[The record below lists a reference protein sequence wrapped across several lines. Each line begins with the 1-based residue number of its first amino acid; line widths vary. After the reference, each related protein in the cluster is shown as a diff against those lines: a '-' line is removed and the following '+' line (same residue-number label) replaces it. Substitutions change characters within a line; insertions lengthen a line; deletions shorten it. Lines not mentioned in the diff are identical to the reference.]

1 MSKNYDILIIDDEQ
15 LIIDSVK
22 KIVSFENISLDFAL
36 TAHDAFDRMK
46 ENDYKLIFT
55 DIMMPEMDGFQL
67 LEKMRLAKIETPVIM
82 STGYSTDE
90 NAIRALQDGALAFI
104 PKPFDIDELISVVRR
119 GLKFGELQKKARND
133 DSSSIAYVPC
143 PSAYYRLGYTSWIRF
158 NGEGII
164 AIGITDCFIKTLTKI
179 SEIEFLNADGKVF
192 QGTPY
197 AKFIDENELPN
208 QVLSPLSGTI
218 IQINEELKTNIPLV
232 EKDPYFDG
240 WIYKIIPTDLDT
252 ELKKLTPCS
261 SDRL

>member
-1 MSKNYDILIIDDEQ
+1 MSNKYDMLIIDDEQ

-22 KIVSFENISLDFAL
+22 KIVEFENISVDYSL
-36 TAHDAFDRMK
+36 TANEAFEKMK
-46 ENDYKLIFT
+46 RNDYKLIFT

-67 LEKMRLAKIETPVIM
+67 LEKMRLSKIEIPVVM

-90 NAIRALQDGALAFI
+90 NAIRALHDGALAFI

-119 GLKFGELQKKARND
+119 GLKFGELQKSMKAD

-143 PSAYYRLGYTSWIRF
+143 PSAFYKLGYTSWIRF
-158 NGEGII
+158 DGEGIV

-179 SEIEFLNADGKVF
+179 TAIEFLNAEGKLF

-208 QVLSPLSGTI
+208 QVLSPLSGTVI
-218 IQINEELKTNIPLV
+218 KSNDDLITNIPLI
-232 EKDPYFDG
+232 EKDPYFAG
-240 WIYKIIPTDLDT
+240 WVYKIIPSDLDT